1 MADEWLKLHSQVEL
15 VSHDDNVGRMKH
27 LREAF
32 GKLQVSE
39 ITPGRIDLFK
49 SRMAA
54 EPRRDDKG
62 EPITDPE
69 TGEEVRRWAP
79 ATVNRTLALLRKVL
93 NDAVR
98 WGHLQHAP
106 KVRLLKVPE
115 QPFLFLRREQASE
128 FLALAA
134 EKTPY
139 DAPLYQTAIYTGAR
153 MGELYGLR
161 WSDVDMNRQQITIAR
176 SYAQPFPKSKKPR
189 HLPIGPELAAALRA
203 WRRDCPLAA
212 DLVFPGAGKMRPRE
226 RAPRGFAD
234 LAEAVRVPGK
244 DAITF
249 HDLRHTAA
257 SLMVMSGVNLRTVQR
272 MLGHSTV
279 TVTEKYAHLADDFV
293 ATEIAK
299 FSLKP
304 PRLRAV

>member
-49 SRMAA
+49 SHMAA

-98 WGHLQHAP
+98 WGHLQ
-106 KVRLLKVPE
+106 VRA
-115 QPFLFLRREQASE
+115 QGAI
-128 FLALAA
+128 A
-134 EKTPY
+134 E
-139 DAPLYQTAIYTGAR
+139 GAR
-153 MGELYGLR
+153 AAVPVPAPRAGERVLGSGGGEDAERCAAISDGDLHGRPHGRALR
-161 WSDVDMNRQQITIAR
+161 PALVGRRHNRQQITIAR

-189 HLPIGPELAAALRA
+189 HIPIGPELVAACA
-203 WRRDCPLAA
+203 
-212 DLVFPGAGKMRPRE
+212 V
-226 RAPRGFAD
+226 APRC
-234 LAEAVRVPGK
+234 P
-244 DAITF
+244 
-249 HDLRHTAA
+249 
-257 SLMVMSGVNLRTVQR
+257 
-272 MLGHSTV
+272 
-279 TVTEKYAHLADDFV
+279 
-293 ATEIAK
+293 
-299 FSLKP
+299 
-304 PRLRAV
+304 